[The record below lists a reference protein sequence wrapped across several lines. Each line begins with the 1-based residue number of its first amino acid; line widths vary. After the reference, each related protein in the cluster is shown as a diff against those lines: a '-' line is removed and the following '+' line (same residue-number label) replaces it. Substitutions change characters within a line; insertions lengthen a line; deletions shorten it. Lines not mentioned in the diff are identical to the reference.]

1 MNDKT
6 EPRLPGLPPDQTP
19 TGPTPSPAPRPS
31 PAPEADTAGAA
42 AIAPGPLLVVDDDDM
57 VRWGTV
63 RKLRGAGYQV
73 LEAADADEALI
84 CMQQHGAQV
93 SLMLC
98 DVIMP
103 KRNGYELGQEVRTR
117 WPHAHVVLISGYTPV
132 AMDRHGIQTAGFQ
145 LLHKPVPDLPS
156 VIARLIGPPQST

>member
-6 EPRLPGLPPDQTP
+6 KPRLRPDRTPIAPP
-19 TGPTPSPAPRPS
+19 PSPVP
-31 PAPEADTAGAA
+31 DTDMAGAA
-42 AIAPGPLLVVDDDDM
+42 AMAPGPVLVVDDDDM

-63 RKLRGAGYQV
+63 RKLRRAGYEV
-73 LEAADADEALI
+73 LEAADVDEALI
-84 CMQQHGAQV
+84 CMQEHGAQV

-103 KRNGYELGQEVRTR
+103 KRNGYELGQEVRRR

-145 LLHKPVPDLPS
+145 LLNKPVPDLPS
-156 VIARLIGPPQST
+156 VIARLIGPPHSS